1 MIKLAIIG
9 GGPAGLSSA
18 IYASR
23 AYLDPVVFAPAGG
36 QLTLSNEVGN
46 FPGFPDEITGFE
58 LIDRMHKQAEKFG
71 TKFVTKNVDK
81 VDFFKRPF
89 KIWTGN
95 EEHEAEAVIIAT
107 GSSARWLGI
116 PGEFQMRGKGI
127 SACATCD
134 GFFFKNKKVVVVGG
148 GDTAIE
154 DALFLTRFAAG
165 VSVIHRRDELRAKE
179 YLQKRAFDNPK
190 IKFLWNSEV
199 KEVGIADR
207 LEKIRVWNNKDN
219 TESWLETEGVFV
231 AVGHQPN
238 TKFLEGQIEL
248 DEAGYIVKHD
258 LTKTSVEGVFVAGDV
273 SDPKYMQASVAAGFG
288 VMAELDAERWLQE
301 VKS

>member
-9 GGPAGLSSA
+9 GGPAGLSAA

-46 FPGFPDEITGFE
+46 FPGFPEDISGFE
-58 LIDRMHKQAEKFG
+58 LIDKMHKQAEKFG
-71 TKFVTKNVDK
+71 TKFVMKNVDK
-81 VDFFKRPF
+81 VDFSKRPF

-95 EEHEAEAVIIAT
+95 EEHEAESVIIAT
-107 GSSARWLGI
+107 GSSAKWLGV
-116 PGEFQMRGKGI
+116 PGEFQLRGKGV

-134 GFFFKNKKVVVVGG
+134 AFFFKDKKVAVIGG

-154 DALFLTRFAAG
+154 DALFLTRF
-165 VSVIHRRDELRAKE
+165 VSEVTVIHRREELRAKE

-199 KEVGIADR
+199 KEFVGEGK
-207 LEKIRVWNNKDN
+207 LEKMRVFNNK
-219 TESWLETEGVFV
+219 TEEMTWAEFDGAFV

-248 DEAGYIVKHD
+248 NEAGYIIPHD
-258 LTKTSVEGVFVAGDV
+258 FTKTSVDGVFVAGDV
-273 SDPKYMQASVAAGFG
+273 ADPRYMQASVAAGFG
-288 VMAELDAERWLQE
+288 VMAELDAEKWLGE
-301 VKS
+301 KAL